1 MWTSPSRRCDFTSD
15 PSLAMS
21 SASDRHSSVL
31 ATFISQNNLRGF
43 IFDVLEVIDLPA
55 GSLESILA
63 KAGKATVPKL
73 KLSRRGA

>member
-1 MWTSPSRRCDFTSD
+1 
-15 PSLAMS
+15 MS